1 MATGA
6 SQGVDAD
13 KQALLGLG
21 REIDQQALGDPS
33 RRPVG
38 IKSVVTQGYLP
49 LIAQIDSNRPTLG
62 SRPYVIVGEHRVLEV
77 EDLRSIQL
85 EDCCP
90 DWPLQSECTGI
101 QSCSQD
107 DHLLHAGGRC
117 PGEILVEIPGAG
129 TLEVDEMLTEVPGCQ
144 IVIGQLAVQ
153 YVGPFTT
160 CGTAENLGIGIDGQR
175 IGLLRLQCSCG
186 GYQ

>member
-1 MATGA
+1 MHG
-6 SQGVDAD
+6 
-13 KQALLGLG
+13 
-21 REIDQQALGDPS
+21 
-33 RRPVG
+33 
-38 IKSVVTQGYLP
+38 
-49 LIAQIDSNRPTLG
+49 N
-62 SRPYVIVGEHRVLEV
+62 
-77 EDLRSIQL
+77 
-85 EDCCP
+85 
-90 DWPLQSECTGI
+90 

-175 IGLLRLQCSCG
+175 IGLLRLQYSCG